1 MTRGAGCSLRLAQ
14 RITTAAGL
22 ASVLMAVAGC
32 VSTPEG
38 PAGPRL
44 ELIAVSPDGAG
55 FIEQGSGQS
64 FVPFGTN
71 YYDPN
76 TGWAPKVWQQFDPN
90 RVAGHFKVM
99 NELGVNCAR
108 VFLAAATFQ
117 PDVNTVSEEALQ
129 KLDTLIQ
136 IARQSGIRLILT
148 GPDHWEGSPAYW
160 KPDRF
165 AGEQALT
172 ALDNFWQ
179 VVGRRYRGEPAI
191 LAWDLLNEPQMPWFR
206 ETWRPKWNAWL
217 EKKYSDRDGLK
228 NAWVDELK
236 DDEPWGNIGV
246 PEDVANEGD
255 PRLLDWQMFREHL
268 ADQWVQRQVQTLQQ
282 ADPTHLI
289 TVGYIQWSYPIVRPG
304 DPSLYSAFNPHRQAQ
319 WLDFISVHFYPL
331 MGQPLASKSNWDSN
345 LAYLQTILAY
355 CHVGKGSASGGPKPV
370 VLGEYG
376 WYGGGAVQ
384 NRQFLT
390 EDEQA
395 SWLSAEIEASRPLAD
410 GWLSWPFADTPDSTD
425 MSIYGGLVKPDMTY
439 KLWARRF
446 IVYAA
451 NRAALPQP
459 TPELPTFDFAASL
472 TTPVDELLA
481 LHEKYSQMIPAA
493 LSQAG
498 PVKQIE
504 DQQP

>member
-1 MTRGAGCSLRLAQ
+1 MIGGGGSSRLAQ
-14 RITTAAGL
+14 RIAAATGL
-22 ASVLMAVAGC
+22 VAVLMTGAGC
-32 VSTPEG
+32 TATSTSTPEG
-38 PAGPRL
+38 RAGPRM
-44 ELIAVSPDGAG
+44 ELIAVSPDGKG
-55 FIEQGSGQS
+55 FVEQNSGQA

-99 NELGVNCAR
+99 GELGVNCAR
-108 VFLAAATFQ
+108 VFLAASTFQ
-117 PDVNTVSEEALQ
+117 PDVNTVNEEALK
-129 KLDTLIQ
+129 KLDALIR

-165 AGEQALT
+165 AGEQALQ

-191 LAWDLLNEPQMPWFR
+191 LAWDLLNEPQIPWFL
-206 ETWRPKWNAWL
+206 ETWQPKWNAWL
-217 EKKYSDRDGLK
+217 EAKYNNRDGLK
-228 NAWVDELK
+228 AAWPDELK
-236 DDEPWGNIGV
+236 DEEQWGNIGA
-246 PEDVANEGD
+246 PEDVAKEGN

-268 ADQWVQRQVQTLQQ
+268 ADQWVRRQVETLRQ
-282 ADPTHLI
+282 ADPTHLV

-331 MGQPLASKSNWDSN
+331 MGQPFASKGNWDNN
-345 LAYLQTILAY
+345 LTYLQTVLAY
-355 CHVGKGSASGGPKPV
+355 CHVGKPV
-370 VLGEYG
+370 VLEEYG
-376 WYGGGAVQ
+376 WYGGGVVQ
-384 NRQFLT
+384 DRQFLT

-395 SWLSAEIEASRPLAD
+395 RWLAAELEASRPLAD
-410 GWLSWPFADTPDSTD
+410 GWLSWPFSDTPDSTD

-446 IVYAA
+446 MVYAS
-451 NRAALPQP
+451 NLAAVPQP

-472 TTPVDELLA
+472 TTPVDDLLA
-481 LHEKYSQMIPAA
+481 LQEKYSQMIQTAVK
-493 LSQAG
+493 QAG
-498 PVKQIE
+498 PVKRIG
-504 DQQP
+504 DQ

>member
-1 MTRGAGCSLRLAQ
+1 MTCGAGCSSRLAR
-14 RITTAAGL
+14 RIVAAIGPV
-22 ASVLMAVAGC
+22 AVLITVAGC
-32 VSTPEG
+32 TLTPG
-38 PAGPRL
+38 GRAAPRM
-44 ELIAVSPDGAG
+44 ELIAVSSDGTG
-55 FIEQGSGQS
+55 FVEQGSGRP

-117 PDVNTVSEEALQ
+117 PDVNMVSEDALQ
-129 KLDTLIQ
+129 KLDTLVQ

-165 AGEQALT
+165 AGEQALA

-179 VVGRRYRGEPAI
+179 VVGRRYRGEPVI
-191 LAWDLLNEPQMPWFR
+191 LAWDLLNEPQMPWFL

-217 EKKYSDRDGLK
+217 EAKYNNRDGLK
-228 NAWVDELK
+228 NAWANELG

-246 PEDVANEGD
+246 PEDVAKKGN

-268 ADQWVQRQVQTLQQ
+268 ADQWVQRQVQILRQ

-304 DPSLYSAFNPHRQAQ
+304 DPSLYSAFNPRRQAP
-319 WLDFISVHFYPL
+319 WLNFISVHFYPL
-331 MGQPLASKSNWDSN
+331 MGQPLASKGNWDSN
-345 LAYLQTILAY
+345 LAYLQTVLAY
-355 CHVGKGSASGGPKPV
+355 CHVGKESALGGSKPV
-370 VLGEYG
+370 VLEEYG
-376 WYGGGAVQ
+376 WYGGGVVQ
-384 NRQFLT
+384 DRPFLT

-425 MSIYGGLVKPDMTY
+425 MSIYGGMVKPDMTY

-446 IVYAA
+446 QAYAS
-451 NRAALPQP
+451 NRPALPQP

-472 TTPVDELLA
+472 TTPVDDLLA
-481 LHEKYSQMIPAA
+481 LHEEYSRMLQAA
-493 LSQAG
+493 VKQVG
-498 PVKQIE
+498 PVQPIG
-504 DQQP
+504 DQ